1 MLRARHR
8 KIISFFGIATA
19 RIVWWDFIL
28 PRVGFQ
34 GLSARTRS
42 ARMRRIASAFRY
54 LAVGMGGVLIKVG
67 QFLSSRLDV
76 LPREVTSELA
86 GLQDEVAAEAIG
98 EIRRV
103 IEGEFGAPLEEMFA
117 SFSSEPTAAASIGQV
132 HLARLAGATTEDERY
147 PSIVVKVQRPNIEE
161 IVKVDLAAL
170 RVVGRWLHRFKT
182 VSRHVN
188 LPALIEEFSRTLSEE
203 IDYLHEGK
211 NAERFNENF
220 KNRAN
225 IRVPAVIWS
234 HTTRRVLTLED
245 VSAIKITDY
254 GAIEAAGIAR
264 KEVAARL
271 VDAYLKQLFEDG
283 FFHAD
288 PHPGNLFVQPA
299 SRTDRRGAFLLNFVD
314 FGMAGVLPPDTFKG
328 LREALIAVGT
338 QDAVR
343 LVGAYQKL
351 GVLLPGADLELLE
364 RANRKVFE
372 RIWGRSTKD
381 IVKMSGEELRGF
393 GREFGDLLYE
403 MPFQVPEHLILLGR
417 CLAILSGMA
426 TGLDPDYSVWK
437 SIAPY
442 AERLIEADAGGG
454 FRRLATGL
462 TDIARFVTGLPKRT
476 EALLTRAE
484 EGRLDVRVPELKGH
498 VVRLERAVRK
508 LGASI
513 VFAALLLAGTLLYLG
528 NHTDLALAF
537 GIVDAALLLWI
548 LSR

>member
-8 KIISFFGIATA
+8 QIVRFFGIATA
-19 RIVWWDFIL
+19 RTVWWDFVL
-28 PRVGFQ
+28 PRIGFR
-34 GLSARTRS
+34 GLSERTRP
-42 ARMRRIASAFRY
+42 ARIRRIAATFRS
-54 LAVGMGGVLIKVG
+54 LAVTMGGVLIKVG

-86 GLQDEVAAEAIG
+86 GLQDEVAAEAI
-98 EIRRV
+98 EEVRRV
-103 IEGEFGAPLEEMFA
+103 IEGEFGRPLEQLFA
-117 SFSSEPTAAASIGQV
+117 SFSPEPVAAASIGQV
-132 HLARLAGATTEDERY
+132 HEARLAGDSTGGAPF

-170 RVVGRWLHRFKT
+170 RVVATRLHRFKT

-188 LPALIEEFSRTLSEE
+188 LPALVEEFSRTLSEE

-211 NAERFNENF
+211 NAERFKENF
-220 KNRAN
+220 KGRPT

-234 HTTRRVLTLED
+234 HTTRRVLALED

-254 GAIEAAGIAR
+254 GVIEAAGIAR
-264 KEVAARL
+264 KEVADRL

-299 SRTDRRGAFLLNFVD
+299 SPADRRGAFRLNFVD
-314 FGMAGVLPPDTFKG
+314 FGMAGVLPPDTFTG

-338 QDAVR
+338 RDAAR
-343 LVGAYQKL
+343 LVGAYKRL

-372 RIWGRSTKD
+372 RIWGRPTKE
-381 IVKMSGEELRGF
+381 IVEMSGEELRGF
-393 GREFGDLLYE
+393 AREFGDLLYE

-426 TGLDPDYSVWK
+426 AGLDPDYNVWK

-442 AERLIEADAGGG
+442 AERLIRADAGGG
-454 FRRLATGL
+454 FRRMTAELA
-462 TDIARFVTGLPKRT
+462 DIARFVTGLPKRT
-476 EALLTRAE
+476 EALLERAE
-484 EGRLDVRVPELKGH
+484 EGKLDVRIPELKAH
-498 VVRLERAVRK
+498 VVRLERAARK

-513 VFAALLLAGTLLYLG
+513 IFAAFLLAGTVLYLG
-528 NHTDLALAF
+528 NHQDLALGF
-537 GIVDAALLLWI
+537 GIVDAALLLWL